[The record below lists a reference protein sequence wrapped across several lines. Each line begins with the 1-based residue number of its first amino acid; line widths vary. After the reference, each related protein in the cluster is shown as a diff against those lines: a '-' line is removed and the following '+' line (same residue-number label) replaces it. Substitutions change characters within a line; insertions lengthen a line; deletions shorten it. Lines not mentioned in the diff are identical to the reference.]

1 MTEGTGPLK
10 GVRVLEVASHVF
22 VPMAASVLGEW
33 GAEVIKVEHPVTG
46 DPYRGLSTYG
56 LHNTYHGVDPFF
68 SSANRGKRS
77 VGIDLAKDGGRRV
90 LSRLAAEADVFVTNL
105 PAGARARL
113 RVDTGDLRADNPRMV
128 YVRATAF
135 GSRGPDAASGGYDSG
150 AYWARSG
157 MQHLFTPPGSEWPP
171 KVRPAF
177 GDMAGALAVA
187 GAVSAALYQRA
198 TAGTAP
204 VIDVALLASGLWQI
218 APDIT
223 NAGIGDDHDAAAQPD
238 RHSFWNPLWL
248 TYRTRD
254 DRFISFM
261 MLHGDRHWPDLC
273 RRLGRPELGTDE
285 RFTTG
290 EARKA
295 NSRAC
300 VEALDA
306 LFAAHDYPWFL
317 RALDGFAG
325 EWAPVQT
332 PAELHD
338 DPQVRANGFI
348 AATDMGDGV
357 SLPLVTSPAQFDE
370 RPGTPERAPEAGE
383 HTDEVLLALGL
394 TWDDL
399 LSLKEDGSIL

>member
-1 MTEGTGPLK
+1 MSGPLA

-22 VPMAASVLGEW
+22 VPMAGSVLAEW

-77 VGIDLAKDGGRRV
+77 VGIDLSKDGGRRV
-90 LSRLAAEADVFVTNL
+90 LSRLAADADVFMTNL
-105 PAGARARL
+105 PAGARTRL
-113 RVDTGDLRADNPRMV
+113 RVDAGDLRADNPRAV

-157 MQHLFTPPGSEWPP
+157 MQHLFTPPDAEWPP

-187 GAVSAALYQRA
+187 GAVSAALYQRSV
-198 TAGTAP
+198 TGEAP
-204 VIDVALLASGLWQI
+204 LIDVALLASGLWQI

-223 NAGIGDDHDAAAQPD
+223 NAGIGDTHDAAAQPD

-248 TYRTRD
+248 TYRTAD

-261 MLHGDRHWPDLC
+261 MLHGDPHWPDLC
-273 RRLGRPELGTDE
+273 RRLGRPELGADE

-295 NSRAC
+295 NSKAC

-306 LFAAHDYPWFL
+306 LFAAHDYAWFL

-325 EWAPVQT
+325 EWAPVQA

-348 AATDMGDGV
+348 AATDVGDGV

-370 RPGTPERAPEAGE
+370 RPGRPGRAPEAGE
-383 HTDEVLLALGL
+383 HTDDVLLALGL

-399 LSLKEDGSIL
+399 LALKEDGSIL

>member
-1 MTEGTGPLK
+1 MTDTGPLA

-22 VPMAASVLGEW
+22 VPMAGSVLGEW

-56 LHNTYHGVDPFF
+56 LHNTYQGVDPFF

-77 VGIDLAKDGGRRV
+77 VGIDLKKDGGRAV
-90 LSRLAAEADVFVTNL
+90 LSRLAAGADVFMTNL
-105 PAGARARL
+105 PAAARTRL
-113 RVDTGDLRADNPRMV
+113 RVDVEHIRADNPDAL
-128 YVRATAF
+128 YVRASAF
-135 GSRGPDAASGGYDSG
+135 GPRGPDGASGGYDSG

-157 MQHLFTPPGSEWPP
+157 MQHLFTPPGADWPP

-187 GAVSAALYQRA
+187 GAVSAALYRRA
-198 TAGTAP
+198 TAGQAP

-218 APDIT
+218 TPDIT
-223 NAGIGDDHDAAAQPD
+223 NAGIGDSHDAAAQPD

-254 DRFISFM
+254 GRFISFM
-261 MLHGDRHWPDLC
+261 MLHGDPHWPDLC
-273 RRLGRPELGTDE
+273 RRLGRPELGTDG

-295 NSRAC
+295 NSAAC
-300 VEALDA
+300 VEALDT

-348 AATDMGDGV
+348 ADTDMGNGV

-370 RPGTPERAPEAGE
+370 RPGQPARAPEAGE
-383 HTDEVLLALGL
+383 HTDEILLGLGL
-394 TWDDL
+394 TWDEL
-399 LSLKEDGSIL
+399 IALKEDGSVL